1 MAPDSC
7 EIRIIHQELV
17 ERAKMQDL
25 QEEGLQR
32 LAMLCKILAEPTR
45 LRMLHALL
53 HQEMCVCDLA
63 AFLGSSES
71 AVSHQLRHLRHAGI
85 VDRRREKT
93 VLYYRVIDDQLKL
106 FLTTAC
112 QQFHKPAWL
121 DQTASSLNK
130 A

>member
-1 MAPDSC
+1 MTADGC
-7 EIRIIHQELV
+7 EVRIVHQELV
-17 ERAKMQDL
+17 EKAKEQDL
-25 QEEGLQR
+25 QERGVQR
-32 LAMLCKILAEPTR
+32 LVMLCKILAEPSR

-112 QQFHKPAWL
+112 QQFHKYEDL
-121 DQTASSLNK
+121 RESI
-130 A
+130 

>member
-1 MAPDSC
+1 MTTDEC
-7 EIRIIHQELV
+7 EIRIIHQDLV
-17 ERAKMQDL
+17 KKAKEQDFRK
-25 QEEGLQR
+25 EELQR
-32 LAMLCKILAEPTR
+32 LVMLCKILAEPAR

-93 VLYYRVIDDQLKL
+93 VLYYRIIDDQLKL

-112 QQFHKPAWL
+112 QQFHKYENPKE
-121 DQTASSLNK
+121 SI
-130 A
+130 